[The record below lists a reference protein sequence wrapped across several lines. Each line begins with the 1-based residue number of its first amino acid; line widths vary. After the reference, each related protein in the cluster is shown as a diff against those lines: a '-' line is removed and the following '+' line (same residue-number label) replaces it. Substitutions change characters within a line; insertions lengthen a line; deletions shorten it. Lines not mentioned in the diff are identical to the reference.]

1 MITYHVYTLGE
12 KRILKDTHWYLMK
25 SNYSFA
31 LTPQLEEGIERV
43 EWKKKSLKY

>member
-1 MITYHVYTLGE
+1 
-12 KRILKDTHWYLMK
+12 MK

-43 EWKKKSLKY
+43 EWKKESDIPKILKNSFSNIRRLMDSL